1 MNYNFS
7 SIKVLPM
14 QLYMFSRPKDKGIQ
28 VLYSDHLALTMCWL
42 DPSLEWTSRHLR
54 SPCKGPC

>member
-14 QLYMFSRPKDKGIQ
+14 QLYMFSKAKGRPIQ
-28 VLYSDHLALTMCWL
+28 ILYSGHLALTLCGR
-42 DPSLEWTSRHLR
+42 DPSPVLVHLNGRHVI
-54 SPCKGPC
+54 